1 MTVPSEVNT
10 YIGHLLMQIKDKA
23 PDWNMR
29 PWQTPLDELQTND
42 HVYATLVLKA
52 VLRPFQGICEIG
64 TIFPTQRT
72 WFCYSHP
79 LTSV

>member
-1 MTVPSEVNT
+1 
-10 YIGHLLMQIKDKA
+10 
-23 PDWNMR
+23 MR

-72 WFCYSHP
+72 WFATPILSQVYSQILP
-79 LTSV
+79 VLYDT